1 MLKVP
6 DSLVTDEDKVIRATL
21 VNYLN
26 ESYYYNEVFYNLLF
40 RYPVNLD
47 DKMYS
52 ETINFR

>member
-1 MLKVP
+1 MLKIP
-6 DSLVTDEDKVIRATL
+6 DSLVTDEDKTIRATL
-21 VNYLN
+21 VDYLN